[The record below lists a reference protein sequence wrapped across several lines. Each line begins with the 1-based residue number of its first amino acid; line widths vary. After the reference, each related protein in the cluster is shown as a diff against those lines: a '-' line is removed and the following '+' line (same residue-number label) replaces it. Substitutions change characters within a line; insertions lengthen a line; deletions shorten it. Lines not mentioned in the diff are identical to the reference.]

1 MKITALYVN
10 YNTSEMMLD
19 SIKSLKANFPIKS
32 LQLIVVDNAS
42 GDFTPKTVR
51 EIKDIFPKA
60 EIIKSKENLGFAKG
74 NNLAMDDIEG
84 EYVWLVNTDTL
95 VPKDNKLDELIRFLD
110 DHQDYAAASPLLVH
124 KDGTVQS
131 SQVAVFPNL
140 TRVLLIKPAQLICKL
155 LPFTKRAFY
164 YFDED
169 LRGTIERDVD
179 VAVGASLFIR
189 TSLFKKVGGF
199 TSDYFM
205 YYDDP
210 DLCRKFHQAGY
221 KVRFFT
227 RSKMIHFVGGSYKDQ
242 YLRKKLYFQSQDIY
256 FKRWFGPVRLGLV
269 KLFRLPLLLLYKIKY
284 HRN

>member
-1 MKITALYVN
+1 MKLTALYVN
-10 YNTSEMMLD
+10 YNTTAMMLD
-19 SIKSLKANFPIKS
+19 SIRSLKANLPIKS

-42 GDFTPKTVR
+42 DDFTSDTVKKIKT
-51 EIKDIFPKA
+51 IYPQAK
-60 EIIKSKENLGFAKG
+60 IINSSENLGFAKG
-74 NNLAMDDIEG
+74 NNLAIDDIKG

-95 VPKDNKLDELIRFLD
+95 VPADNHLDKLIKFLD
-110 DHQDYAAASPLLVH
+110 GHAGYAAASPLLVH
-124 KDGTVQS
+124 KDGTVQT

-140 TRVLLIKPAQLICKL
+140 TRVLLIKPAQLISKI
-155 LPFTKRAFY
+155 LPFTMKAFY

-169 LRGTIERDVD
+169 LQGTVERDVD

-189 TSLFKKVGGF
+189 TSVFREVGGF

-210 DLCRKFHQAGY
+210 DLCRKFHEAGY

-227 RSKMIHFVGGSYKDQ
+227 SSKMIHFVGGSYKDE

-256 FKRWFGPVRLGLV
+256 FKRWFGSAQLWIL
-269 KLFRLPLLLLYKIKY
+269 KIFRLPLILFYKFKY
-284 HRN
+284 SK